1 MEPQPRAA
9 VPQEKVTT
17 RETILEKGYLMPGQH
32 ILLEQREH
40 VAILTID
47 HPPAN
52 AWNLA
57 AMEEFGQRLDQVEN
71 DRQTRVVIL
80 TGAGEKCFSSGF
92 DVTDAANAPRTSPL
106 GRELWRRVDRFPKPV
121 IAALNGF
128 ALGGGLEL
136 ALSCHFRILVD
147 DPKTFVG
154 LTELT
159 LGIIPGWGGTQR
171 LPRLVGRAKALEM
184 ILFSRRVNAQEA
196 LAIGL
201 VNQLAPAERLMA
213 DALDLAGRLA
223 ERPPIAVGWVLKA
236 MAAGAYE
243 GIDAG
248 LQAEADGSAAV
259 RETRDKAE
267 GFKAF
272 LEKRKPVFTG
282 E

>member
-1 MEPQPRAA
+1 MSF
-9 VPQEKVTT
+9 K
-17 RETILEKGYLMPGQH
+17 H
-32 ILLEQREH
+32 ILLDQKEH
-40 VAILTID
+40 TAILTID

-57 AMEEFGQRLDQVEN
+57 AMEEFEQRLNQVEN

-80 TGAGEKCFSSGF
+80 TGAGNKCFSSGF
-92 DVTDAANAPRTSPL
+92 DVTDAVNAPRTSPL

-121 IAALNGF
+121 IAALNGY

-154 LTELT
+154 LTELN

-171 LPRLVGRAKALEM
+171 LARLVGRAKALEM
-184 ILFSRRVNAQEA
+184 ILFSQRVAAREA

-223 ERPPIAVGWVLKA
+223 ERPPIAVSWVLKA

-248 LQAEADGSAAV
+248 LKTEADGSAAV

>member
-1 MEPQPRAA
+1 MTFR
-9 VPQEKVTT
+9 
-17 RETILEKGYLMPGQH
+17 H
-32 ILLEQREH
+32 ILLTQKEH
-40 VAILTID
+40 TAILTID

-57 AMEEFGQRLDQVEN
+57 AMEEFKQRLDQVEN

-80 TGAGEKCFSSGF
+80 TGAGGKCFSSGF

-154 LTELT
+154 LTELN

-184 ILFSRRVNAQEA
+184 ILFSQRVTAQEA
-196 LAIGL
+196 LASGL
-201 VNQLAPAERLMA
+201 VNQLAPAERLLA
-213 DALDLAGRLA
+213 EALDLAGRLA
-223 ERPPIAVGWVLKA
+223 ERPPIAVAWVLKA

-248 LQAEADGSAAV
+248 LKAEADGSAAV
-259 RETRDKAE
+259 RETKDKAE

>member
-57 AMEEFGQRLDQVEN
+57 AMEEFEKRLDQLEN
-71 DRQTRVVIL
+71 DHQTRVVVL
-80 TGAGEKCFSSGF
+80 TGAGEKIFSSGF
-92 DVTDAANAPRTSPL
+92 DVSDAANASKTSPL
-106 GRELWRRVDRFPKPV
+106 GRELWRRMDRFSKPT
-121 IAALNGF
+121 IAALNGHAF
-128 ALGGGLEL
+128 GGGLEL
-136 ALSCHFRILVD
+136 AMACHFRIMVD
-147 DPKTFVG
+147 DPKASVG
-154 LTELT
+154 LTELN
-159 LGIIPGWGGTQR
+159 LGIIPGWGGTQH
-171 LPRLVGRAKALEM
+171 LPRLVGRARALEM
-184 ILFSRRVNAQEA
+184 ILFSRRIGPQEA
-196 LAIGL
+196 LEIGL
-201 VNQLAPAERLMA
+201 VNKISPPGKLME
-213 DALDLAGRLA
+213 DAWELAGRLA
-223 ERPPIAVGWVLKA
+223 ERPPLAVGWVLKA
-236 MAAGAYE
+236 MTVGTYE
-243 GIDAG
+243 GFDAG
-248 LQAEADGSAAV
+248 LQMEAEGSSAL
-259 RETRDKAE
+259 RETKDRTE

>member
-1 MEPQPRAA
+1 MNFR
-9 VPQEKVTT
+9 
-17 RETILEKGYLMPGQH
+17 H
-32 ILLEQREH
+32 ILLEQQGYI
-40 VAILTID
+40 ALLTID

-57 AMEEFGQRLDQVEN
+57 AMEEFEQRLNQVEN
-71 DRQTRVVIL
+71 DRLTRVVIL
-80 TGAGEKCFSSGF
+80 TGAGNKCFSSGF

-106 GRELWRRVDRFPKPV
+106 GRELWRGHAF
-121 IAALNGF
+121 
-128 ALGGGLEL
+128 GGGLEL
-136 ALSCHFRILVD
+136 ALACHFRILVD

-154 LTELT
+154 LTELN

-184 ILFSRRVNAQEA
+184 ILFSQRVAAREA

-201 VNQLAPAERLMA
+201 VNQLAPAERLLT

-223 ERPPIAVGWVLKA
+223 ERPPIAVSWVLKA

-248 LQAEADGSAAV
+248 LKTEADGSAAV

-267 GFKAF
+267 GFQAF